1 MILIIIARYKY
12 CSYSYSRCY
21 YRDCYY
27 EILYLAIRICKET
40 NILFFFSLSYNYT
53 FFSNLRFFIVFLY
66 IYIQFHLFFSAS
78 LYKDDHVNESC
89 DTPKKKRKERKVK
102 KTAYKQSPE
111 KSVSYERNK
120 YISIFTHTKFSEY
133 YARKSFF
140 IVTAVLL
147 FSFYMSH
154 LFYPFCFCFSQ
165 ISFLKEG
172 GIFNVRVINAII
184 SKTDINDDYND
195 VHDDCN
201 EDDPNRYDE
210 IDNNDN
216 DDSKH
221 DNDNDND
228 YVNDDN

>member
-40 NILFFFSLSYNYT
+40 NILGVFFSFSLLITLFSLTCVSLLS
-53 FFSNLRFFIVFLY
+53 SCVY

-89 DTPKKKRKERKVK
+89 DTQKKRKERKVK

-165 ISFLKEG
+165 ISFLKGEG
-172 GIFNVRVINAII
+172 AFLMLG
-184 SKTDINDDYND
+184 S
-195 VHDDCN
+195 
-201 EDDPNRYDE
+201 
-210 IDNNDN
+210 
-216 DDSKH
+216 
-221 DNDNDND
+221 
-228 YVNDDN
+228 